1 MMCHSDPRLLD
12 ITPLALWAL
21 VKRFVPR
28 SAESNMSSLEDRT
41 FLVLLVL
48 VSLAFAWILWPFY
61 GAILWALV
69 FATVFA
75 PAHRRLLN
83 YMGRHPNLAALIT
96 VLAIVTIVLLPLA
109 VTATSVA
116 QEATNLYEKIE
127 TGEVDFGRTLAQLLQ
142 ALPTWAADL
151 LNRIGI
157 SDIGDVQARL
167 SSGLRQASQFL
178 ASQALAIGQGTAHI
192 VVSFFLMLYLLFFFL
207 RDGRVLS
214 QRLKEAVP
222 LRSEQK
228 RALFNKFAVVIRA
241 MFKGTILV
249 AALQGLLGGLIFWFL
264 QLPAPVLWGVVMAFL
279 SLVPAIGSALI
290 WFPVALYLFA
300 TGAVWQGLLLVA
312 FGGLVIGLVD
322 NLLRPFLIGIDT
334 KLPDYLIL
342 FSTLGGIAI
351 FGLNGLVIGPVIA
364 AMFVATWDIF
374 SNRAESS
381 NTSKP
386 WQ

>member
-1 MMCHSDPRLLD
+1 
-12 ITPLALWAL
+12 
-21 VKRFVPR
+21 
-28 SAESNMSSLEDRT
+28 MSSLEDRT
-41 FLVLLVL
+41 FLILLVL

-75 PAHRRLLN
+75 PAHRHVLN
-83 YMGRHPNLAALIT
+83 STPGHPNLAALIT

-109 VTATSVA
+109 ATATSVA

-127 TGEVDFGRTLAQLLQ
+127 TGEVDFGRTFSQILQ
-142 ALPTWAADL
+142 ALPSWAADL
-151 LNRIGI
+151 LDRIGI

-167 SSGLRQASQFL
+167 STGLKQASQFL
-178 ASQALAIGQGTAHI
+178 ANQAIAIGQGTAHI

-207 RDGRVLS
+207 RDGRELS
-214 QRLKEAVP
+214 QRLKNAIP

-264 QLPAPVLWGVVMAFL
+264 DLPAPVLWGVVMAFL
-279 SLVPAIGSALI
+279 SLLPAIGSALI

-300 TGAVWQGLLLVA
+300 TGAVWQGLLLIA
-312 FGGLVIGLVD
+312 YGGLVIGLVD

-334 KLPDYLIL
+334 KMPDYLVL

-351 FGLNGLVIGPVIA
+351 FGLNGLVIGPVTA

-374 SNRAESS
+374 SNRSGVS
-381 NTSKP
+381 KTSKP
-386 WQ
+386 